1 MDKLKISNIEIEVQ
15 KKKIKN
21 LHLSVLPPKGKVRV
35 SAPQNMNE
43 DAIRMF
49 VITKISWIKKQQE
62 KFKNQPR
69 QSEREYV
76 SGESVYLWGNRYR
89 LEVIYS
95 NTCNDIQIKG
105 DKLIFQVR
113 EASTPEQR
121 ANVLN
126 AWDRENIKK
135 EIPPLL
141 EKWQGIIGVTA
152 LEWGV
157 KNMKTR
163 WGTCNIKDK
172 RIWLNLQLA
181 KKHPQCLEYVVVHEL
196 VHLIEKKHNK
206 AFIAYMDEFLPDW
219 RTTKDE
225 LNGLILDYMEE

>member
-1 MDKLKISNIEIEVQ
+1 VENLRINNIEIEVQ
-15 KKKIKN
+15 KKNIKN
-21 LHLSVLPPKGKVRV
+21 LHLAVLPPLGRVRV

-62 KFKNQPR
+62 KFKNQLR

-76 SGESVYLWGNRYR
+76 SGESVYLWGKRYR
-89 LEVIYS
+89 MEVVYS
-95 NTCNDIQIKG
+95 NIRNDIQLKG
-105 DKLIFQVR
+105 DKLILQVR
-113 EASTPEQR
+113 EASTTDQR
-121 ANVLN
+121 ENILN
-126 AWDRENIKK
+126 AWYREHIKR

-141 EKWQGIIGVTA
+141 EKWQKIIGVA
-152 LEWGV
+152 IADWGV

-163 WGTCNIKDK
+163 WGTCNVKD
-172 RIWLNLQLA
+172 RRMWLNLQLA

-196 VHLIEKKHNK
+196 VHLLEKNHNK
-206 AFIAYMDEFLPDW
+206 AFVAYMDKFLPDW

>member
-1 MDKLKISNIEIEVQ
+1 MEKLVVSNIEVEVQ
-15 KKKIKN
+15 KKSIKN
-21 LHLSVLPPKGKVRV
+21 LHLYVLPPQGSVRV

-49 VITKISWIKKQQE
+49 VISKISWIKKQQE
-62 KFKNQPR
+62 KFRNQPR

-76 SGESVYLWGNRYR
+76 SGESVFFGGKRYR

-95 NTCNDIQIKG
+95 NICNNVQIRG

-113 EASTPEQR
+113 EASTAEQR

-126 AWDRENIKK
+126 EWYRENIKK
-135 EIPPLL
+135 EVPGILK
-141 EKWQGIIGVTA
+141 KWQRIIGVTV
-152 LEWGV
+152 LEWGI

-163 WGTCNIKDK
+163 WGTCNVGDK

-181 KKHPQCLEYVVVHEL
+181 KKHPQCLEYIIVHEL
-196 VHLIEKKHNK
+196 VHLLEKSHNK
-206 AFIAYMDEFLPDW
+206 NFVAYMDKFLPDW
-219 RTTKDE
+219 RTIKDE
-225 LNGLILDYMEE
+225 LNGLILDYIEG

>member
-1 MDKLKISNIEIEVQ
+1 VENLRINNIEIEVQ
-15 KKKIKN
+15 KKNIKN
-21 LHLSVLPPKGKVRV
+21 LHLVVLPPLGRVRV

-49 VITKISWIKKQQE
+49 VITKISWIKKQKA

-76 SGESVYLWGNRYR
+76 SGESVYLWGKRYR

-95 NTCNDIQIKG
+95 NSCNDVKING
-105 DKLIFQVR
+105 ERLILQVR
-113 EASTPEQR
+113 EASTTKQR
-121 ANVLN
+121 ANIIN
-126 AWDRENIKK
+126 AWYREHIKK
-135 EIPPLL
+135 EIPPLI
-141 EKWQGIIGVTA
+141 EKWQIMIGVM
-152 LEWGV
+152 LSDWGV

-163 WGTCNIKDK
+163 WGTCNTKAT

-196 VHLIEKKHNK
+196 VHLLEKKHNK
-206 AFIAYMDEFLPDW
+206 DFVAHMDNFLPDW